1 MYNRQWNHPH
11 GGKGC
16 HGMMPYCCPPQT
28 FPAQFDPPQISP
40 TRQIVKTN
48 IINTVVPH
56 IHPTHTTTV
65 NKHMINHEHYFPHT
79 ESVVNECYENHIMC
93 EMPHKPCCPPKHHGM
108 WR

>member
-16 HGMMPYCCPPQT
+16 HGMMPYCC
-28 FPAQFDPPQISP
+28 PPQISP